1 MRVEEVALLDV
12 VESAAAVLQ
21 ASWQPPCLDYS
32 TDYLRWQ
39 FSYPGDPGARGV
51 AAFASGEPIGFA
63 AVVPRTVAFEG
74 KRHQILLLSFV
85 AVRPDFRGQG
95 VGKALYAALTAITNQ
110 TGRLILS
117 FAEAGTAG
125 RRLLVESLQSA
136 GYCHRDL
143 GPCLSHAGIAND
155 RESHHP
161 KWTPCDPDE
170 FSDLLLSLSDHA
182 LLSSS
187 PDQKQCEHELLD
199 PRGRE
204 LLIARGESGRAIGAA
219 RLVKARFL
227 SPDGRPEVVP
237 MIDSLALADPEADSL
252 RELLIYCA
260 RWCADNGA
268 TRTVLLPNPSGIP
281 AAILRGSGFR
291 AQRSR
296 FEAHVFSPDRESP
309 LLDARETNFEI
320 V

>member
-1 MRVEEVALLDV
+1 MRVEEVEPLDV
-12 VESAAAVLQ
+12 VESVAAILQ

-32 TDYLRWQ
+32 TGYLRWQ

-85 AVRPDFRGQG
+85 AVRLGYRGQG
-95 VGKALYAALTAITNQ
+95 VGKELYAALMTIAKQ
-110 TGRLILS
+110 TGVPILS
-117 FAEAGTAG
+117 FAEVGTAG
-125 RRLLVESLQSA
+125 RRLLIESIRSA

-143 GPCLSHAGIAND
+143 GPCLSHAGIANE
-155 RESHHP
+155 RETHHP
-161 KWTPCDPDE
+161 EWTPCNPDE
-170 FSDLLLSLSDHA
+170 FSDLLLSLSNHA
-182 LLSSS
+182 SLSSS

-227 SPDGRPEVVP
+227 SPDGRPEEVP
-237 MIDSLALADPEADSL
+237 MIDSLALAVSEADSL
-252 RELLIYCA
+252 RGLLTYCA
-260 RWCADNGA
+260 RRCAEDGA
-268 TRTVLLPNPSGIP
+268 ARTVLLPNPSGNS
-281 AAILRGSGFR
+281 ATMLRGAGFR
-291 AQRSR
+291 SQHSR
-296 FEAHVFSPDRESP
+296 FEAHVFSPVRESP
-309 LLDARETNFEI
+309 LLDARETNLEI